1 MCRKILGKEH
11 TGQKIYKCF
20 WLNRF
25 LSSQIR
31 EPEKTGD
38 VLRTVYV
45 SSTRLAEEKTIK
57 RAETPCV
64 SPVDRYLKYSL
75 IKSVIINIYI
85 HIHQRLRASFL

>member
-25 LSSQIR
+25 LSFQIR

-64 SPVDRYLKYSL
+64 SPVDRYSL